1 MSAIFLAFGIPS
13 QRSDFLAQLNI
24 PLPPVH
30 STVSFGGSMVF
41 EYSRSHPSRLCM
53 HVGVMIGTFGE
64 ISVACSTISTWPT
77 VGYKNLNHEFFPLKK
92 KFFKHLLFYLCLR
105 MLILYM

>member
-1 MSAIFLAFGIPS
+1 
-13 QRSDFLAQLNI
+13 
-24 PLPPVH
+24 
-30 STVSFGGSMVF
+30 MVF

-92 KFFKHLLFYLCLR
+92 KFLKHLLFYLCLR